1 MGQSQFK
8 AGDFFLHPWLGKAR
22 VSAALH
28 ASSGEVHLPTL
39 TVKAGEPWQSQPEVC
54 CSPNSV
60 ELHPKLAKT
69 CFSAPSHPSLTLAPG
84 PCHGPNPHHCGSN
97 VLAHQWPALG
107 ITAGSPRAGTVPGG
121 CSPAEVKEGPG
132 GGGDALGWP
141 AEEVE
146 LRQGAGLL
154 RLHIFQVEAA
164 HQEILTPDVL

>member
-1 MGQSQFK
+1 MR
-8 AGDFFLHPWLGKAR
+8 FFAHQ
-22 VSAALH
+22 
-28 ASSGEVHLPTL
+28 TL
-39 TVKAGEPWQSQPEVC
+39 LSLISIW
-54 CSPNSV
+54 
-60 ELHPKLAKT
+60 PKPV
-69 CFSAPSHPSLTLAPG
+69 FSAPSNPWLLLVPARG
-84 PCHGPNPHHCGSN
+84 PCHGPDPHYCGSD
-97 VLAHQWPALG
+97 VLAHQWPAFG
-107 ITAGSPRAGTVPGG
+107 ITASSPGAGTVPGG